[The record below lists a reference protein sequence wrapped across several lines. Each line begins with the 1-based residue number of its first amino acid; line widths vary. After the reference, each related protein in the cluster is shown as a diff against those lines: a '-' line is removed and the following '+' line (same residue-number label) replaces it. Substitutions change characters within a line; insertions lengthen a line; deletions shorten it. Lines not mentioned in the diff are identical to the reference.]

1 MLSEDD
7 DILSVTLSVNELC
20 PSDTPVLVTFGTQ
33 LVGGGDCVGQMNAT
47 VMTISPG
54 DSPVTFS
61 VDANTVTLE
70 DNEVYCYIA
79 SINGTIGE
87 YIYIWYY
94 NQYICYNCI

>member
-7 DILSVTLSVNELC
+7 DILSVTLSVNEEC

-33 LVGGGDCVGQMNAT
+33 PVDGGDCVGQMNAT

-61 VDANTVTLE
+61 VDAFTLE
-70 DNEVYCYIA
+70 DNEVYCYIT

-87 YIYIWYY
+87 CIYLVLLSL
-94 NQYICYNCI
+94 NTLLL

>member
-1 MLSEDD
+1 MLSEDN
-7 DILSVTLSVNELC
+7 DILSVTLSVNEEC
-20 PSDTPVLVTFGTQ
+20 PSDTSYPVLVTFGTQ
-33 LVGGGDCVGQMNAT
+33 PEGGGDCVGQMNTT

-87 YIYIWYY
+87 CIYLVLLSL
-94 NQYICYNCI
+94 NTLLL

>member
-7 DILSVTLSVNELC
+7 DPLSVTLSVNEEY
-20 PSDTPVLVTFGTQ
+20 PSDTRYPVLVTFGTQ
-33 LVGGGDCVGQMNAT
+33 PVDGGDCVGQMNAT

-61 VDANTVTLE
+61 VDTFALE

-87 YIYIWYY
+87 YIYLVLYL
-94 NQYICYNCI
+94 NTLLL

>member
-7 DILSVTLSVNELC
+7 DILSVTLSVNEEC
-20 PSDTPVLVTFGTQ
+20 PSDTRYPVLVTFGTQ
-33 LVGGGDCVGQMNAT
+33 PADGGGDCVGQMNAT

-79 SINGTIGE
+79 SINGTLGE
-87 YIYIWYY
+87 CIYLVL
-94 NQYICYNCI
+94 